1 MIFFSDVVKYLLQQK
16 NDKGAVNV
24 TNKVGK
30 TLLHIAAAT
39 NNLPLCKLLINA
51 DCDKNALMKHAVSL
65 IFFVL

>member
-1 MIFFSDVVKYLLQQK
+1 MQHK
-16 NDKGAVNV
+16 NDRDAVNV

-51 DCDKNALMKHAVSL
+51 DCNKNALMKHGVSHYFIL
-65 IFFVL
+65 CILSKIISV